1 LKIKVLFVLLVIST
15 QLLAADRIAIL
26 DFVGD
31 GISENQSKTFTDR
44 VRNALVGYSQFEVME
59 REKFEAIMEEQK
71 IQLSGICAEDC
82 IVEVGQVAGVQYMVS
97 GDIRDLGDNTVFV
110 AARIIDVETSKLM
123 ASQDIVV
130 PGTGIGVL
138 LQAAPDLADLIMQQ
152 FVEKKGMVAGGYST
166 IVDDSELG
174 KLRLSISESGI
185 QLVIDGR
192 SRGTISRKEI
202 VIQLSPG
209 QHDIQVMKEG
219 FETQRTTVAIQ
230 PKTMIS
236 KLLELKSTGE
246 VIEQV
251 VDWSF
256 LTIASVPNEAM
267 VVIDGIE
274 YGQTFFQDK
283 IAPGKHIVSLSK
295 PLFYS
300 VVKEIELDPGG
311 MLPLDLNLKPNYGSI
326 IVGSEPA
333 GAQIMLNDRQE
344 LQSTPYTVSP
354 LQSGQY
360 TLTVSLQDYRDFVQ
374 TVTIS
379 DAVETKVNAILTPA
393 FGWLNVSTS
402 PTEAKVFIDGRELG
416 STPLEDHR
424 LPSGDYVLSL
434 KTEYYKEY
442 QQMITIEDGKPLEL
456 DAALVAD
463 FGRLSVQ
470 GFPKGARIFVDD
482 EFKGKVPGVIEPIS
496 VGSHDIKIEAGKHY
510 KPYQQEIFIGLNDM
524 VGIQVNLKELSGSLI
539 ASSNPPGA
547 SISVD
552 GKITQTEG
560 GTAALTPYTI
570 PKLWTGQHEITFKMA
585 GFAPSM
591 HTITIQGDKREVI
604 QVDLEKL
611 IYIKSRKQALWR
623 SAIIPGLGQLY
634 EDREETGSVYFFAHL
649 GLFYLLNTQRV
660 DYKSLHQDY
669 LNKLDIYRDFRGTEE
684 EIAALW
690 RNVEGAHE
698 LSESNYRNQQI
709 TMGLIA
715 GAYLWNVADAWLFM
729 PRRTESDW
737 TANIISDGNSIS
749 AQVKMSLP

>member
-1 LKIKVLFVLLVIST
+1 MLLLIST
-15 QLLAADRIAIL
+15 QLTAADRIAIL
-26 DFVGD
+26 DFAGE
-31 GISENQSKTFTDR
+31 GISKNQSKTFTDR

-59 REKFEAIMEEQK
+59 REKFEAIMAEQK

-130 PGTGIGVL
+130 RGTGIGVL
-138 LQAAPDLADLIMQQ
+138 LKAAPDLADAIMQQ

-166 IVDDSELG
+166 IIDDSELG

-209 QHDIQVMKEG
+209 QHDIQVIKEG
-219 FETQRTTVAIQ
+219 FEPQKTTVAIQ
-230 PKTMIS
+230 PKTLIS
-236 KLLELKSTGE
+236 KSLILKSTGE
-246 VIEQV
+246 VIEHV

-283 IAPGKHIVSLSK
+283 IAPGKHTVSLSK
-295 PLFYS
+295 PLYYS

-326 IVGSEPA
+326 LVSSEPTA
-333 GAQIMLNDRQE
+333 ARIMLNDRQE

-360 TLTVSLQDYRDFVQ
+360 ALTVSLPDYRDFIQ

-379 DAVETKVNAILTPA
+379 DAVETKVNAVLTPA
-393 FGWLNVSTS
+393 FGWLNVSS
-402 PTEAKVFIDGRELG
+402 NPTQVKVFIDGRELG

-456 DAALVAD
+456 SVSLIAD

-470 GFPKGARIFVDD
+470 GFPEGARILVDG
-482 EFKGKVPGVIEPIS
+482 EFKGKVPSIIEPIS
-496 VGSHDIKIEAGKHY
+496 VGSHNIKIEAGKHY
-510 KPYQQEIFIGLNDM
+510 KTHDQTIFIGLNDM
-524 VGIQVNLKELSGSLI
+524 AGIQVNLKELSGSLI

-547 SISVD
+547 SIIVD
-552 GKITQTEG
+552 GKMTRKEDG
-560 GTAALTPYTI
+560 GIAVTPYTV
-570 PKLWTGQHEITFKMA
+570 PKLWTGEHEVTIQLD
-585 GFAPSM
+585 GFAES
-591 HTITIQGDKREVI
+591 TQTVQIQEDRREVL
-604 QVDLEKL
+604 QVNLEKL
-611 IYIKSRKQALWR
+611 IYVKSRKQALWR
-623 SAIIPGLGQLY
+623 SVVLPGFGQVYEGRELIGGIYLVSQASLIYLFMNYRSDYDELHDVYLAKREAYSNFEGTQNEFAQKWTEVQYAI
-634 EDREETGSVYFFAHL
+634 DA
-649 GLFYLLNTQRV
+649 
-660 DYKSLHQDY
+660 
-669 LNKLDIYRDFRGTEE
+669 
-684 EIAALW
+684 
-690 RNVEGAHE
+690 
-698 LSESNYRNQQI
+698 SESNYRKQQL
-709 TMGLIA
+709 TMGLMV
-715 GAYLWNVADAWLFM
+715 GAYVWNVADAWLFM
-729 PRRTESDW
+729 PRRTESNW
-737 TANIISDGNSIS
+737 STAVSTDGNSIS
-749 AQVKMSLP
+749 ATLKVNLP